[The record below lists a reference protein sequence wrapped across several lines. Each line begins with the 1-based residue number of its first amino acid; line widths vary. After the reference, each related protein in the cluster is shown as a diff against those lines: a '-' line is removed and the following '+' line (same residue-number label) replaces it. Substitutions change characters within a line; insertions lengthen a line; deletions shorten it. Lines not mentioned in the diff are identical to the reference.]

1 MIAAAPERRRG
12 GVCVCVPRERAQ
24 RRGRGLA
31 TTAQRDAS
39 WMVDGGWW
47 MVVNRG
53 CSRAG
58 QALTFRREREEWADS
73 DRGQILAALSPGIA
87 ALLCWSTMLQ
97 QRRDFC
103 RSWRE
108 GGGREEEGGRRR
120 RNNLECRKKRRK
132 RHEFHRQMAGGRPV
146 RNSGSPHLPAAIT
159 LILPMAQTVCGRE
172 GQVQLRWMGSCV
184 VPFCSGL
191 FCPFVRTFAWPLS
204 LSKCH
209 SLSNLPFSAWMCTT
223 KDDRPTDT
231 PRRHIAHP
239 P

>member
-1 MIAAAPERRRG
+1 MCVSQGNARRG
-12 GVCVCVPRERAQ
+12 EAGDWPRQ
-24 RRGRGLA
+24 LSGMHHGW
-31 TTAQRDAS
+31 
-39 WMVDGGWW
+39 WMVDGGESGVLEGGPSIDFSAGEGR
-47 MVVNRG
+47 MGRFRSRSDPCGLVAG
-53 CSRAG
+53 HCS
-58 QALTFRREREEWADS
+58 
-73 DRGQILAALSPGIA
+73 I
-87 ALLCWSTMLQ
+87 ALLVSDVATTTGLLPLM
-97 QRRDFC
+97 
-103 RSWRE
+103 
-108 GGGREEEGGRRR
+108 EGGRRR
-120 RNNLECRKKRRK
+120 RNNLECKKKRRK

-209 SLSNLPFSAWMCTT
+209 SLSNLPFSAWVCTT
-223 KDDRPTDT
+223 KDDRPVDT